1 MIVENQHKDW
11 KKKKAYN
18 RRSELFRIFYDKYSL
33 ESLVKC
39 RKMYNFAADLNKYTS
54 DES

>member
-1 MIVENQHKDW
+1 MQ
-11 KKKKAYN
+11 KKMH
-18 RRSELFRIFYDKYSL
+18 IC
-33 ESLVKC
+33 LVIC